1 MKIETKK
8 VVKEWKKGDVIVN
21 EDGNYIALIVGDNHN
36 KYCAMDIN
44 PDEDP
49 SKAYTTDPDEIYI
62 ANNQTYFDSIEEMQ
76 DAFTIKGWH
85 KVNAV
90 LKIDAD
96 VLVGYLKC

>member
-1 MKIETKK
+1 MLH
-8 VVKEWKKGDVIVN
+8 KGDVIVN

-36 KYCAMDIN
+36 KYCAMDID